1 MKQFFFVLILLIISI
16 NMLSAQDDMG
26 VFNPSAMCKADNLGP
41 NGQDRADTLRDAI
54 KKILDMFK
62 AQDVTCLSNNLENIM
77 KQRLNSSEDITI
89 HCYGR
94 REKQRLIYNRRTCR
108 FETRVV
114 REEGSNHKY
123 TVIFIAPTTLDM
135 GVDKTALILF
145 HELIHNSEN
154 YYSYTHGGGDDVS
167 NDDYTYTCTKQCFP
181 EAEEC
186 PGPPVSAC
194 KECNRYR
201 PPRT

>member
-1 MKQFFFVLILLIISI
+1 
-16 NMLSAQDDMG
+16 MLSAQEDTG
-26 VFNPSAMCKADNLGP
+26 VFKPSAMCKADNLGP
-41 NGQDRADTLRDAI
+41 NGQARERTLQRAI
-54 KKILDMFK
+54 EKILDKFE
-62 AQDVTCLSNNLENIM
+62 AQDVNCLPNNLENIM

-94 REKQRLIYNRRTCR
+94 RERQRRIYNRRTCR

-114 REEGSNHKY
+114 REGGSNHKY

-135 GVDKTALILF
+135 GVDETALTLF